1 MAFFPRLKIVSFQRV
16 FHWQRWE
23 LSEDGKFLLIV
34 HDTIQIF
41 RHSSLAKY
49 TIVSLKDRYMQ
60 QSFER
65 KIEGIIMYQASRP
78 FSKQNGPKLVFCSHP
93 GSGQTIDGK
102 LIAPLLYLSLLLYSS
117 QN

>member
-65 KIEGIIMYQASRP
+65 KIEGIIKFRCSSSDTPLDIYSFMISLLIFP
-78 FSKQNGPKLVFCSHP
+78 FSS
-93 GSGQTIDGK
+93 
-102 LIAPLLYLSLLLYSS
+102 A
-117 QN
+117 

>member
-1 MAFFPRLKIVSFQRV
+1 MMAFFPRLKIVSFQRV

-49 TIVSLKDRYMQ
+49 TIVSLKDRYIQ
-60 QSFER
+60 QSFDICKR
-65 KIEGIIMYQASRP
+65 KKGCMFSIEKIIK
-78 FSKQNGPKLVFCSHP
+78 F
-93 GSGQTIDGK
+93 
-102 LIAPLLYLSLLLYSS
+102 
-117 QN
+117 

>member
-1 MAFFPRLKIVSFQRV
+1 MLALFPRLQIFSFQRV

-49 TIVSLKDRYMQ
+49 TIVSLEDRY
-60 QSFER
+60 
-65 KIEGIIMYQASRP
+65 
-78 FSKQNGPKLVFCSHP
+78 KQVLYTFNARDRDSH
-93 GSGQTIDGK
+93 
-102 LIAPLLYLSLLLYSS
+102 S
-117 QN
+117 QYKEEYNIYCVS

>member
-1 MAFFPRLKIVSFQRV
+1 MQMMIVHPFKVSLERGIKNNRIAGMMAFFPRLKIVSFQRV

-49 TIVSLKDRYMQ
+49 TIVSLKDRYIQ
-60 QSFER
+60 HSFEI
-65 KIEGIIMYQASRP
+65 K
-78 FSKQNGPKLVFCSHP
+78 
-93 GSGQTIDGK
+93 
-102 LIAPLLYLSLLLYSS
+102 
-117 QN
+117 

>member
-60 QSFER
+60 QSVER
-65 KIEGIIMYQASRP
+65 KICT
-78 FSKQNGPKLVFCSHP
+78 FSVESITKF
-93 GSGQTIDGK
+93 
-102 LIAPLLYLSLLLYSS
+102 
-117 QN
+117 

>member
-1 MAFFPRLKIVSFQRV
+1 MNNRIAGMLAFFPRLKIFSFQRV

-49 TIVSLKDRYMQ
+49 TIVSLEDRYLHSTSKFCTLLTLEEEILILKGKKNKILRFIVRH
-60 QSFER
+60 SFHDFYSQ
-65 KIEGIIMYQASRP
+65 ISA
-78 FSKQNGPKLVFCSHP
+78 
-93 GSGQTIDGK
+93 
-102 LIAPLLYLSLLLYSS
+102 LIRINYS
-117 QN
+117 